1 MRLKSILSPV
11 LLGLICV
18 VVFISCKSKVSDA
31 DLKAKV
37 EQVVNSNPTVF
48 VDVKDAVVTLTGN
61 VQNEDERLNLEKAA
75 KAAEP
80 KAIKSVVNN
89 LSITPVLVSSDDIA
103 LTDKVLD
110 ATKDFPNIKATVAE
124 GIITVTGEV
133 EQARIQ
139 TLKMSLDALNPK
151 KVDLSGVKVK

>member
-1 MRLKSILSPV
+1 
-11 LLGLICV
+11 
-18 VVFISCKSKVSDA
+18 
-31 DLKAKV
+31 
-37 EQVVNSNPTVF
+37 